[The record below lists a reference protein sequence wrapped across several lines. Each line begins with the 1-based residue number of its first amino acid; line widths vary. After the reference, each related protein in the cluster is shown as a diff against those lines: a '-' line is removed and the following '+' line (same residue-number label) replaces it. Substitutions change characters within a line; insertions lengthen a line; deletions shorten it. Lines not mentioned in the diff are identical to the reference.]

1 MTQLKGIDVSKHQG
15 TINWA
20 KVKAAGIQFAIIRAG
35 YGRNNIDS
43 QFKRNISECNRLGI
57 PCGVYWFSYALNEA
71 EAKKEAEYC
80 LAAIKPYKVEYPVYF
95 DLEYDT
101 ARYMQEHG
109 VRLTKAIATAH
120 ARAFLNVIEQA
131 GYYAA
136 NYANP
141 DYLSRFFDT
150 SDNGT
155 GRYDLWL
162 ANYKANPNLASPPRE
177 CGMWQY
183 SSKGSVSGITGNVDM
198 NVSYR
203 DYPALIRK
211 AGRNNL
217 GTTEAKWTKTSKGWT
232 YGDCKAEWL
241 VYKDHKY
248 YFNANGI
255 AVTGLQLIDGKWYY
269 FVTAT
274 EAKKT
279 GLPECSMI

>member
-1 MTQLKGIDVSKHQG
+1 MTKIMGIDVSKHQG
-15 TINWA
+15 TINWT

-35 YGRNNIDS
+35 YGRNNIDA

-101 ARYMQEHG
+101 SRYMQQNG
-109 VRLTKAIATAH
+109 VRLTKAIATKH
-120 ARAFLNVIEQA
+120 ARAFLSVIEKA

-141 DYLSRFFDT
+141 DYLTRYFDT
-150 SDNGT
+150 SEAGT
-155 GRYDLWL
+155 GNYDLWL
-162 ANYKANPNLASPPRE
+162 ANYKANPNLDSPPRA

-183 SSKGSVSGITGNVDM
+183 SSTGKVDGIVGNVDM
-198 NVSYR
+198 NVSYI
-203 DYPALIRK
+203 DYPTLIRK
-211 AGRNNL
+211 AGLNGL
-217 GTTEAKWTKTSKGWT
+217 TTSEAKWTKTTKGWT
-232 YGDCKAEWL
+232 YGSCKAEWL

-269 FVTAT
+269 FATAND
-274 EAKKT
+274 AKKS